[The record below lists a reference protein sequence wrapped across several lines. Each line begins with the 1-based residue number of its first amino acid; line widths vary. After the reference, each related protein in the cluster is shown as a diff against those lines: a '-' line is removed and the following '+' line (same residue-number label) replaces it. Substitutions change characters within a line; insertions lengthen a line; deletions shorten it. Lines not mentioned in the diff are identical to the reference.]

1 MRRKTTT
8 WMLLIGAVLLG
19 GFILIFERGSEN
31 SYQQERRLRTVFAIH
46 PESIDLISLERDGVQ
61 IECTKT
67 AGIWRLTKPA
77 DAPVD
82 SGIVEKMIAGLA
94 HVERGELITAETLQE
109 RNLAPADYGFD
120 KPRARIT
127 FKNNRGTY
135 TWLIGRDAPVGKM
148 LYVMPAGGGDIIS
161 ASRALLNL
169 VPKDPSWIRDRT
181 LFFGEIAAVS
191 GLDLRRTGGFL
202 QLRQPENNGNGWVMQ
217 QPHAGRAD
225 KQSVHALIEKIFSA
239 RIVNFVSDEKAGLTA
254 YGLEKPAYE
263 LTFFTQD
270 ERTQTLLVG
279 KPLPENPAARYAK
292 RVESDSVFTIPSD
305 WTKELEIEAG
315 LLRSRQV
322 LDLQPERIAM
332 IRLTCD
338 ERQVELVR
346 TNSHWQVVRPVR
358 WDADSSQTAELL
370 KAFTGANV
378 EQFIDEP
385 SASQTLQMKAAHWEV
400 VLSADG
406 KTNTLHISEPGP
418 DGLRLVQYNGE
429 PSFYA
434 TDGGIV
440 RDVFAD
446 PLFYRSH
453 TVLEVSPALIQ
464 KITVL
469 SGGTEQYVQKTETG
483 TFASGQSDH
492 QVSAKA
498 LTDMM
503 WALNEL
509 HAGRYVDFNPVSL
522 KPYGLDQPQ
531 TSLTVSLSDTNIVG
545 RMVLLG
551 SKTEDG
557 RFAMI
562 QGQNI
567 VFVVS
572 EETAQTLTRELTVPI
587 EKQYEEIKQ
596 P

>member
-1 MRRKTTT
+1 MKRKTTT

-31 SYQQERRLRTVFAIH
+31 SGQQTQRMHTVFAIY
-46 PESIDLISLERDGVQ
+46 PESIDRISLERDGVQ

-67 AGIWRLTKPA
+67 AGIWRLIKPA

-82 SGIVEKMIAGLA
+82 SGIVEKMIAGMA
-94 HVERGELITAETLQE
+94 HVDRGELITAKTLRE
-109 RNLAPADYGFD
+109 RNLTPADYGFD

-127 FKNNRGTY
+127 FQNNRGTF

-148 LYVMPAGGGDIIS
+148 LYVMPEGGGDIIS

-169 VPKDPSWIRDRT
+169 VPKDPAWIRDRT
-181 LFFGEIAAVS
+181 LFFGETAAVR
-191 GLDLRRTGGFL
+191 GLDLRRDGGFL
-202 QLRQPENNGNGWVMQ
+202 QLRQPENNGWVMQ

-225 KQSVHALIEKIFSA
+225 KQAVHALIEKIFSA
-239 RIVNFVSDEKAGLTA
+239 RIVSFISDEKADLTA

-263 LTFFTQD
+263 LTLFTQD
-270 ERTQTLLVG
+270 EKTQTLLVG
-279 KPLPENPAARYAK
+279 KPLPENPAVRYAK
-292 RVESDSVFTIPSD
+292 RVETDSVFTIPAD
-305 WTKELEIEAG
+305 WTKELEMDAG

-322 LDLQPERIAM
+322 LDLQTERITA
-332 IRLTCD
+332 IQLTLG
-338 ERQVELVR
+338 ERQIELFR
-346 TNSHWQVVRPVR
+346 TNSHWQIIRPVR
-358 WDADSSQTAELL
+358 WDADPAQTGELL
-370 KAFTGANV
+370 KALTGATV
-378 EQFIDEP
+378 AEFIDEP
-385 SASQTLQMKAAHWEV
+385 SVAQTVQMKAAPWEV
-400 VLSADG
+400 LLTADG
-406 KTNTLHISEPGP
+406 KTNTLHISAPGS
-418 DGLRLVQYNGE
+418 DGLQLVQYNNE

-434 TDGGIV
+434 TAGGIV

-446 PLFYRSH
+446 PLFYRSR

-469 SGGTEQYVQKTETG
+469 SGGTEQWVQKTETG
-483 TFASGQSDH
+483 TFSAGQPDR

-498 LTDMM
+498 LTDLM
-503 WALNEL
+503 WTLNEL
-509 HAGRYVDFNPVSL
+509 HAERYVDFNPASL

-531 TSLTVSLSDTNIVG
+531 TSLTISLSDTHVVG

-572 EETAQTLTRELTVPI
+572 EETAQTLIRELTVPI
-587 EKQYEEIKQ
+587 EKNTEEIKQ

>member
-1 MRRKTTT
+1 MKRKTTT

-19 GFILIFERGSEN
+19 GFILIFERGSET
-31 SYQQERRLRTVFAIH
+31 SDQQTQRMRTVFAIY
-46 PESIDLISLERDGVQ
+46 PESIDRISLERDGVQ
-61 IECTKT
+61 IECAKT

-82 SGIVEKMIAGLA
+82 SGMVERMIAGMA
-94 HVERGELITAETLQE
+94 HVERGELITAGTLRE
-109 RNLAPADYGFD
+109 RNLTPADYGFD

-127 FKNNRGTY
+127 FQNNHGTF

-148 LYVMPAGGGDIIS
+148 LYVMPEGGGDIIS
-161 ASRALLNL
+161 AARTLLNL

-181 LFFGEIAAVS
+181 LFFGETAAVR

-202 QLRQPENNGNGWVMQ
+202 QLRQPGNNGWVMQ

-225 KQSVHALIEKIFSA
+225 KQATHTLIEKIFSA
-239 RIVNFVSDEKAGLTA
+239 RIVSFVGDEKTDLTA
-254 YGLEKPAYE
+254 YGLEKPTYE
-263 LTFFTQD
+263 LTVFTQD

-279 KPLPENPAARYAK
+279 KPVPENPAARYAK

-305 WTKELEIEAG
+305 WIKELEIDAG

-322 LDLQPERIAM
+322 LDLQPERIST
-332 IRLTCD
+332 IQLTCG
-338 ERQVELVR
+338 ERQVELIR
-346 TNSHWQVVRPVR
+346 TNSQWQIVRPVR
-358 WDADSSQTAELL
+358 WDAAPAQTSELL
-370 KAFTGANV
+370 KALTGATV

-385 SASQTLQMKAAHWEV
+385 SATQTAQMKAAPWEA
-400 VLSADG
+400 VLTVDG
-406 KTNTLHISEPGP
+406 KTNTLHIGATGS
-418 DGLRLVQYNGE
+418 DGLRLVQYDDE

-434 TDGGIV
+434 TADGIV

-446 PLFYRSH
+446 PLFYRSR

-469 SGGTEQYVQKTETG
+469 SGGTEQSVQKTESG
-483 TFASGQSDH
+483 TFTSGQPDR

-509 HAGRYVDFNPVSL
+509 HAGRYVDFNPASL

-531 TSLTVSLSDTNIVG
+531 TSLTVSLSDTNVVG

-551 SKTEDG
+551 NKTENG

-587 EKQYEEIKQ
+587 EKQVEEIKQ